1 MMYRSFFKKHIS
13 RKHGQ
18 KWCPWGQNGKPLR
31 KETVQGYLESLGK
44 SDFDNDVQLWK
55 PNEEQTRLFALFYIE
70 NIFSWVSFIQ
80 DLYNIDSE
88 VTRQI
93 PSVHIIDQDVFKI
106 ELHTPKL
113 KGLSYKDLELA
124 NIIQEFNFDQY
135 KLTPMNDVKEVRKIK
150 REQQIAAESAQMQDE
165 ISQTAFKFGSSKFKK
180 DN

>member
-1 MMYRSFFKKHIS
+1 M
-13 RKHGQ
+13 
-18 KWCPWGQNGKPLR
+18 
-31 KETVQGYLESLGK
+31 
-44 SDFDNDVQLWK
+44 
-55 PNEEQTRLFALFYIE
+55 
-70 NIFSWVSFIQ
+70 
-80 DLYNIDSE
+80 
-88 VTRQI
+88 TRQI

-165 ISQTAFKFGSSKFKK
+165 IS
-180 DN
+180 